1 MILRILPVLTIIS
14 ACLPLQAQP
23 KKDSFYKGPGL
34 FSTRPSDTETI
45 QNIKRLGPVGL
56 SIDLCQPAFVMKVAA
71 LEEGS
76 PAARTG
82 KFEKGQIIESVYG
95 EALKDIDPRMQ
106 MAKWVEKAEST
117 DGRMPFKIKGVDEV
131 VVVQLEVLGAY
142 ADSWPLNCPKSEKIV
157 RGLADY
163 IASDS
168 KNYGLGD
175 LGMFFLI
182 STGEEKDTK
191 VVGEWARKANNP
203 SKYAWFLGFG
213 GIPLCEYYLRTGDR
227 EVLANIQKWVDSAV
241 SGQYN
246 DAWAGRGGVPG
257 LRYGNGHLNAA
268 GTAVVTF
275 LLLAKECGANVP
287 DHALHGALRH
297 FYRYAGRGGNP
308 YGDDRPECGFVD
320 NGKNGNLAFAMAA
333 AAALT
338 PDGENSV
345 YAGARDITA
354 MSSFY
359 TTSFM
364 LHGHTGGGIGE
375 IWRSSS
381 MGLMKDKKPTQ
392 YRDFMDNRRWHY
404 ELSRRYDGSFGI
416 LGGGGY
422 DVEKWG
428 VAYGLCYT
436 VPRKTMRITGA
447 APTKWSK
454 PFQLPKQPWGVEAD
468 NEFLSL
474 EPVPFADGTKMDLSK
489 ETLAED
495 ASIPFLRKFHGPKD
509 IPDDLI
515 RHYIHHPEPVIRR
528 IAAAKALGVNRGYIG
543 WLAEGGE
550 LRPQLVLEFLKSDS
564 ARIRRAMYA
573 ALDNV
578 IRREKRPELLTQ
590 EIFDLAAKAVNDPK
604 ESWWVKDAAMHVMSH
619 GGADQVVPHVD
630 VLLGYLDMEGW
641 WLRNAA
647 MKALT
652 PAVGDARCYRK
663 ILEPIGSILRK
674 NQRVALTTGLLP
686 EMRARIRESIP
697 EVQKFAVET
706 LKETYTGFAGVNT
719 APGGQDISS
728 TAEGHLAY
736 IAQSLAEMPGGLDVL
751 YTISRERKPDAI
763 LPYKELFLN
772 ADPSGFGPELKKAIK
787 PIIMDELVPE
797 YVGRN
802 RKKLRDLASLEKQD
816 DTPGGKGDNIDELVA
831 LYDRAGFDEYNW
843 HEFLNL
849 READWQY
856 DSFDPTE
863 KMPWDFAAKRFR
875 EVTLPSGMEQWHDP
889 SFDPLKAGW
898 KTGKSPFGHWD
909 GKIPKGL
916 LSKCSEKCVGP
927 VCYGSKGANTLW
939 EKEVLLMRGTFKVP
953 ALKEGHRYRVVVNS
967 RVHVGNGPGF
977 AIYVNGKQL
986 VEDPMTIGRGQGE
999 LANGGFITKEF
1010 LDDFSG
1016 GEVTFAVKSFLRYND
1031 KRDAKPTQKLQRG
1044 LISIHLDEQ
1053 KLPPMG
1059 DEFVIRSASVVQ
1071 MRTSAWDQA
1080 KQQEEQ
1086 SNEVDADSLL
1096 YRWDGKWV
1104 ANPAVMGDWK
1114 LHAVIADPAAFD
1126 PETDKAGK
1134 SNLPNT
1140 MKIKE
1145 EGETSDSLMLWS
1157 GNKLFDLNNY
1167 HALEMVQ
1174 REVGAKRYL
1183 FVESGNF
1190 NGRKKPHWEKDWVVY
1205 ARP

>member
-1 MILRILPVLTIIS
+1 MRYHPAALLALSFFMVPPAL
-14 ACLPLQAQP
+14 AEKP
-23 KKDSFYKGPGL
+23 SFYRASTL
-34 FSTRPSDTETI
+34 FSTRPSETASV
-45 QNIKRLGPVGL
+45 QNIKRFGPVGL

-71 LEEGS
+71 VEEGS
-76 PAARTG
+76 PAAKTG
-82 KFEKGQIIESVYG
+82 KFEVGQIIESVYG
-95 EALKDIDPRMQ
+95 EALKDMDPRIQ
-106 MAKWVEKAEST
+106 MANWIEQAEAT
-117 DGRMPFKIKGVDEV
+117 NGRMPFKIKGVDEV

-142 ADSWPLNCPKSEKIV
+142 AESWPLNCPKSDKIV

-163 IASDS
+163 IASDA

-182 STGEEKDTK
+182 STGEEKDNR

-213 GIPLCEYYLRTGDR
+213 GIPLCEYYLRSGDQ
-227 EVLANIQKWVDSAV
+227 EVLANIQKWVDAAV

-257 LRYGNGHLNAA
+257 LHYGNGHLNAA

-275 LLLAKECGANVP
+275 LLLAKECGVDVP

-404 ELSRRYDGSFGI
+404 ELSRRHDGSFGI
-416 LGGGGY
+416 LAGGGY

-447 APTKWSK
+447 PPTKWSK
-454 PFQLPKQPWGVEAD
+454 PYQLPKQPWGVEAD

-474 EPVPFADGTKMDLSK
+474 EPVPFADGTSMDLSK

-619 GGADQVVPHVD
+619 GSADQVVPHVD

-706 LKETYTGFAGVNT
+706 LKETYTGFAGVNK

-736 IAQSLAEMPGGLDVL
+736 IAESLAEMPGGLDVL
-751 YTISRERKPDAI
+751 YTISRERIPDAI
-763 LPYKELFLN
+763 LPYKDLFLN
-772 ADPSGFGPELKKAIK
+772 ADPAGFGPGLKKAIK

-802 RKKLRDLASLEKQD
+802 RKKLQDLASLERQD

-831 LYDRAGFDEYNW
+831 LYDRAGFDDYNW

-849 READWQY
+849 REAEWQY
-856 DSFDPTE
+856 YSFDPAE
-863 KMPWDFAAKRFR
+863 KMPWDSAAKRFR
-875 EVTLPSGMEQWHDP
+875 KVTLPSGMEKWNDP

-898 KTGKSPFGHWD
+898 KSGKSPFGHWD
-909 GKIPKGL
+909 GEIPKGL
-916 LSKCSEKCVGP
+916 LSKCSEQCVGP

-999 LANGGFITKEF
+999 LANGGFITKDF

-1031 KRDAKPTQKLQRG
+1031 KRDAKPTEKLLRG
-1044 LISIHLDEQ
+1044 LISLHIDEQ

-1059 DEFVIRSASVVQ
+1059 HDLLLRSAIVVPFANRQ
-1071 MRTSAWDQA
+1071 WQQA
-1080 KQQEEQ
+1080 VIAAE
-1086 SNEVDADSLL
+1086 DSKEIDPESRRM
-1096 YRWDGKWV
+1096 RWDGKHA
-1104 ANPAVMGDWK
+1104 ANASIMGQWK
-1114 LHAVIADPAAFD
+1114 AIAHLKGGEEFD
-1126 PETDKAGK
+1126 PSKKYNPNRAFAQQLDFRSGGK
-1134 SNLPNT
+1134 TANQL
-1140 MKIKE
+1140 
-1145 EGETSDSLMLWS
+1145 LLWS
-1157 GNKLFDLNNY
+1157 GDILMDLDRY
-1167 HALEMVQ
+1167 EALEMKLSTI
-1174 REVGAKRYL
+1174 GNKDYL
-1183 FVESGNF
+1183 IIENGNF
-1190 NGRKKPHWEKDWVVY
+1190 SNRHKADWKPEMVVFE
-1205 ARP
+1205 RP